1 MHQMTSTKWLTLWLT
16 CWLFILS
23 LFGQANAADIV
34 PTKDPAWSQS
44 LNGSWSF
51 KYLPGLDAGADA
63 QFTTPG
69 FDVSRWQTIAVPAN
83 WELHGH
89 AEPSY
94 GDNLKDGLG
103 LYRRTFTVPKNWA
116 GRRTFLRFDGV
127 AFGYQVWVNGKLA
140 GASSASAFNRHT
152 FDVTDLLQDRN
163 TVAVRVTTKPLGYEF
178 DLNDDWSLSGI
189 YRDVTLI
196 SLPAVHV
203 QDLAVSTVLQGSDA
217 RFTLDVQLSAP
228 GATVHAE
235 LFDAKGK
242 RVAGQVLKSV
252 ATLITADRSSSFP
265 VSSTTSLPANPPT
278 NFPTNASPGLRPEP
292 RDGQLASLGTTLRV
306 KQAQLWTAETPTL
319 YRLVL
324 SVKQQGKTIQTVEQR
339 VGLREV
345 RVAGKQLL
353 VNGKPVK
360 LRGVNHHDLDPVTGR
375 AVTEAQMRQDLALM
389 KQANVNYVR
398 TSHYPPHPRLLELC
412 DELGFYV
419 MDEVAIGHG
428 EKNLDNPAYRDN
440 ILARARATVMRDKN
454 HASVIIWSIG
464 NENPN
469 NDFELDAGRLV
480 KQLDPTRPIT
490 LPKIG
495 SYFAKNYEQIPPFVD
510 LYSPHYPSNATLTGY
525 ASKLTR
531 PTILTEYAHGLGLA
545 SDRIQDQWAILQANP
560 VFAGGSIWHFHDQG
574 LLRRSSK
581 PADPGQP
588 TQYAWR
594 DAHQFYD
601 THGLDG
607 ADGLVYADR
616 TPQVD
621 FWQMRKVYAPVQF
634 VERTAR
640 VVPGPQRIAV
650 TLENRHDFRSL
661 QGVTLHWTLQQNG
674 VTRQHGKQALSAPA
688 RSSQATTI
696 AVDIPAPTA
705 SLTDVLVLQLRAVD
719 EHGLQINERS
729 LRLVRAEPSQFD
741 WTATSAP
748 ATAPVLADE
757 AGTVSITTTQWVMSV
772 QRATGALTIR
782 DRAGR
787 VLVDG
792 IHPHGGRKFT
802 MAEALGA
809 TKSGTWPASILEQA
823 EQPVIRAEQ
832 LGDRVQLS
840 VQATYRLPEVAE
852 VVMAD
857 ASRLLP
863 VATKAE
869 TAGEPRHHPVVTK
882 AEAAGEARHQPI
894 AATAAAAHAPGQPAA
909 AHATPRLPVSAKA
922 VTQAMP
928 KNAALP
934 DDLLPIGDASAAISK
949 EQGLSGV
956 YTLEIDGQGAIAVS
970 YAYRPLAPG
979 AIVSEA
985 GLSLVAPAG
994 MGEFRWIGQGPYAG
1008 YPGKDQLNEFGIY
1021 HLNRDDIRFQ
1031 GNRRQTELAVLSDVA
1046 GAGFALALPAA
1057 DVAVERH
1064 GARTLLSHNAVIG
1077 GLGNKGTQPETIVA
1091 LDKVGEISG
1100 RFMLLPLT
1108 GAWPDALQGWLGAPG
1123 AAGEVLQPF
1132 LHSYDQ

>member
-1 MHQMTSTKWLTLWLT
+1 MQQMTSTKWLTLWLT
-16 CWLFILS
+16 CWLFILG

-44 LNGSWSF
+44 LNGNWSF

-63 QFTTPG
+63 QFTAPG

-103 LYRRTFTVPKNWA
+103 LYRRTFTMPKNWA

-242 RVAGQVLKSV
+242 RVAGQVLKNV
-252 ATLITADRSSSFP
+252 ATRVTADRLS
-265 VSSTTSLPANPPT
+265 SLPANLPT
-278 NFPTNASPGLRPEP
+278 TVSAEP
-292 RDGQLASLGTTLRV
+292 RDDRLISLGATLRIT
-306 KQAQLWTAETPTL
+306 QPQLWTAETPTL

-324 SVKQQGKTIQTVEQR
+324 NVKQQGKTIQTVEQR

-345 RVAGKQLL
+345 RVVGKQLL

-412 DELGFYV
+412 DELGVYV

-574 LLRRSSK
+574 LLRRSTT
-581 PADPGQP
+581 PADPGQS

-640 VVPGPQRIAV
+640 VAPGPQRIAV

-661 QGVTLHWTLQQNG
+661 QGITLHWALQQNG
-674 VTRQHGKQALSAPA
+674 VTRQQGKQALSAPA
-688 RSSQATTI
+688 RSSQAATI
-696 AVDIPAPTA
+696 AVDIPAPAA
-705 SLTDVLVLQLRAVD
+705 SITDVLVLQLRAVD
-719 EHGLQINERS
+719 EYGLQINERS
-729 LRLVRAEPSQFD
+729 LRLLRAAPSQFD
-741 WTATSAP
+741 WTAAKAP
-748 ATAPVLADE
+748 APAPVLSDE
-757 AGTVSITTTQWVMSV
+757 AGTVSITTTQWVLSV

-792 IHPHGGRKFT
+792 LHPHGGRKFT

-809 TKSGTWPASILEQA
+809 AKSGTWPASILEQA
-823 EQPVIRAEQ
+823 ELPVIRAEQ
-832 LGDRVQLS
+832 LGDRVRLS
-840 VQATYRLPEVAE
+840 VQATYRLPEVAAA
-852 VVMAD
+852 VMAD
-857 ASRLLP
+857 APRPMP
-863 VATKAE
+863 VAAKAE
-869 TAGEPRHHPVVTK
+869 TAD
-882 AEAAGEARHQPI
+882 AA
-894 AATAAAAHAPGQPAA
+894 
-909 AHATPRLPVSAKA
+909 PRLPVTAA
-922 VTQAMP
+922 TQAMP

-934 DDLLPIGDASAAISK
+934 DDLLPTGDAHAVLSK
-949 EQGLSGV
+949 EQGLSGA
-956 YTLEIDGQGAIAVS
+956 YTLEIDGKGAIAVS

-979 AIVSEA
+979 AVVSEA

-994 MGEFRWIGQGPYAG
+994 IGEFRWIGQGPYAG
-1008 YPGKDQLNEFGIY
+1008 YPGKDQLNEFGVY
-1021 HLNRDDIRFQ
+1021 HLNRADLRFQ
-1031 GNRRQTELAVLSDVA
+1031 GNRRQTELAVLSDAA

-1108 GAWPDALQGWLGAPG
+1108 GAWPAALQGWVGAPG

-1132 LHSYDQ
+1132 FHSYDQ

>member
-1 MHQMTSTKWLTLWLT
+1 MQHMTSTKWLTLWLT
-16 CWLFILS
+16 YWLFILS
-23 LFGQANAADIV
+23 LSGQASAADIV

-44 LNGSWSF
+44 LNGNWSF

-63 QFTTPG
+63 QFTAPG

-103 LYRRTFTVPKNWA
+103 LYRRTFTVPKNWT

-127 AFGYQVWVNGKLA
+127 AFGYEVWVNGKLA

-203 QDLAVSTVLQGSDA
+203 QDLTTSTIVQGGDA
-217 RFTLDVQLSAP
+217 RLSVDVQLSAP

-242 RVAGQVLKSV
+242 RVARQVLKRV
-252 ATLITADRSSSFP
+252 VTHVTADRTSSFP
-265 VSSTTSLPANPPT
+265 ANLTTSLPANPPA
-278 NFPTNASPGLRPEP
+278 NLPTNVPTNVSTELRPEP
-292 RDGQLASLGTTLRV
+292 HEDRFSLGTTLHIT
-306 KQAQLWTAETPTL
+306 QPQLWTAETPTL

-324 SVKQQGKTIQTVEQR
+324 NVKQQGKTIQTVEQR

-345 RVAGKQLL
+345 KVVGKQLL

-574 LLRRSSK
+574 LLRRSTT
-581 PADPGQP
+581 PADPGQSP
-588 TQYAWR
+588 RYAWR

-640 VVPGPQRIAV
+640 VASGPQRIAV

-661 QGVTLHWTLQQNG
+661 QGVTLHWALQQNG
-674 VTRQHGKQALSAPA
+674 VTRQQGKQALSAPA

-696 AVDIPAPTA
+696 AVEIPAPA
-705 SLTDVLVLQLRAVD
+705 AILTDVLVLQLRAVD

-729 LRLVRAEPSQFD
+729 LRLLRAEPSQFD

-757 AGTVSITTTQWVMSV
+757 AGTVSITTTQWVLSV
-772 QRATGALTIR
+772 QRATGALSIR
-782 DRAGR
+782 DRAGQ

-809 TKSGTWPASILEQA
+809 AKSGTWPASILEQA
-823 EQPVIRAEQ
+823 ELPVIRADRI
-832 LGDRVQLS
+832 GDRVRLS
-840 VQATYRLPEVAE
+840 VQATYRLPEVAAA
-852 VVMAD
+852 VRAD

-863 VATKAE
+863 VAAKAE
-869 TAGEPRHHPVVTK
+869 TVD
-882 AEAAGEARHQPI
+882 AA
-894 AATAAAAHAPGQPAA
+894 
-909 AHATPRLPVSAKA
+909 PRLPVAA
-922 VTQAMP
+922 QEITQAAP
-928 KNAALP
+928 KNTALP
-934 DDLLPIGDASAAISK
+934 DDLLPTDDATAVLSK
-949 EQGLSGV
+949 EQGLSGA
-956 YTLEIDGQGAIAVS
+956 YTLEIDGKGAIAVS

-994 MGEFRWIGQGPYAG
+994 IGEFRWIGQGPYAG
-1008 YPGKDQLNEFGIY
+1008 YPGKDQLNEFGVY
-1021 HLNRDDIRFQ
+1021 HLNRADLRFQ
-1031 GNRRQTELAVLSDVA
+1031 GNRRQTELAVLSDAA

-1100 RFMLLPLT
+1100 RFMLLPLG
-1108 GAWPDALQGWLGAPG
+1108 GAWPGALQGWVGAPG
-1123 AAGEVLQPF
+1123 AAGELLQPF
-1132 LHSYDQ
+1132 FHSYDQ

>member
-1 MHQMTSTKWLTLWLT
+1 MQQMTITKWLVLWLFV
-16 CWLFILS
+16 LN
-23 LFGQANAADIV
+23 LFGHAKAADII
-34 PTKDPAWSQS
+34 PAKDPAWSQS
-44 LNGSWSF
+44 LNGNWSF
-51 KYLPGLDAGADA
+51 KYLPGLDAGADV
-63 QFTTPG
+63 QFNAPG

-242 RVAGQVLKSV
+242 RVAGQVLKNV
-252 ATLITADRSSSFP
+252 ATRITADRPS
-265 VSSTTSLPANPPT
+265 SLPANLPKT
-278 NFPTNASPGLRPEP
+278 VSAEP
-292 RDGQLASLGTTLRV
+292 RDDRLISLGATLRIT
-306 KQAQLWTAETPTL
+306 QPQLWTAETPTL

-324 SVKQQGKTIQTVEQR
+324 NVKQQGKTIQTVEQR

-574 LLRRSSK
+574 LLRRSST

-640 VVPGPQRIAV
+640 VAPGPQRIAV

-661 QGVTLHWTLQQNG
+661 QGVTLHWALQQNG
-674 VTRQHGKQALSAPA
+674 VTRQQGKQALSAPA

-696 AVDIPAPTA
+696 AVDIPAPA
-705 SLTDVLVLQLRAVD
+705 AILTDVLVLQLRAVD
-719 EHGLQINERS
+719 EHGMQINERS
-729 LRLVRAEPSQFD
+729 LRLLRAEPSQFD

-757 AGTVSITTTQWVMSV
+757 AGTVSITTTQWVLSV

-787 VLVDG
+787 TLVDG

-809 TKSGTWPASILEQA
+809 AKSGTWPASILEQA

-832 LGDRVQLS
+832 LGDRVRLS
-840 VQATYRLPEVAE
+840 VQATYRLPEATAA
-852 VVMAD
+852 VMAD
-857 ASRLLP
+857 ASRPQP
-863 VATKAE
+863 V
-869 TAGEPRHHPVVTK
+869 TA
-882 AEAAGEARHQPI
+882 Q
-894 AATAAAAHAPGQPAA
+894 AAT
-909 AHATPRLPVSAKA
+909 
-922 VTQAMP
+922 QAIP
-928 KNAALP
+928 KNALP
-934 DDLLPIGDASAAISK
+934 DDLLPTGDAHAVLSK
-949 EQGLSGV
+949 EQGLSGG
-956 YTLEIDGQGAIAVS
+956 YTLDIDGKGAIAVS

-994 MGEFRWIGQGPYAG
+994 IGEFRWIGQGPYAG
-1008 YPGKDQLNEFGIY
+1008 YPGKDQLNEFGAY
-1021 HLNRDDIRFQ
+1021 HFNRADLRFQ
-1031 GNRRQTELAVLSDVA
+1031 GNRRQTELAVLSDA
-1046 GAGFALALPAA
+1046 GGAGFALALPAA

-1100 RFMLLPLT
+1100 RFMLLPLA
-1108 GAWPDALQGWLGAPG
+1108 GAWPDALQGWVGAPG
-1123 AAGEVLQPF
+1123 TAGEVLQPF
-1132 LHSYDQ
+1132 FHSYDQ

>member
-16 CWLFILS
+16 CWLFILG

-44 LNGSWSF
+44 LNGNWSF

-63 QFTTPG
+63 QFTAPG

-103 LYRRTFTVPKNWA
+103 LYRRTFTVPKNWQ

-127 AFGYQVWVNGKLA
+127 AFGYQVWINGKLA

-152 FDVTDLLQDRN
+152 FDVTDLLQERN

-242 RVAGQVLKSV
+242 RVAGQVLKNV
-252 ATLITADRSSSFP
+252 ATRITADRPS
-265 VSSTTSLPANPPT
+265 SLPANLPT
-278 NFPTNASPGLRPEP
+278 TVSAEP
-292 RDGQLASLGTTLRV
+292 RDDRLISLGATLRIT
-306 KQAQLWTAETPTL
+306 QPQLWTAETPTL

-324 SVKQQGKTIQTVEQR
+324 NVKQQGKTIQTVEQR

-345 RVAGKQLL
+345 RVVGKQLL

-469 NDFELDAGRLV
+469 NEFELDAGRLV

-525 ASKLTR
+525 ASKLTS

-574 LLRRSSK
+574 LLRRSTT
-581 PADPGQP
+581 PADPGQS
-588 TQYAWR
+588 TRYAWR

-640 VVPGPQRIAV
+640 VASGPQRIAV

-661 QGVTLHWTLQQNG
+661 QGVTLHWALQQNG
-674 VTRQHGKQALSAPA
+674 VTRQQGKQALSAPA

-696 AVDIPAPTA
+696 AVDIPAQA
-705 SLTDVLVLQLRAVD
+705 AILTDVLVLQLRAVD

-729 LRLVRAEPSQFD
+729 LRLLRAAPSQFD

-757 AGTVSITTTQWVMSV
+757 AGTVSITTTQWVLSV

-792 IHPHGGRKFT
+792 LHPHGGRKFT

-809 TKSGTWPASILEQA
+809 AKSGTWPASILEQA
-823 EQPVIRAEQ
+823 ELPVIRADRI
-832 LGDRVQLS
+832 GDRVRLS
-840 VQATYRLPEVAE
+840 VQATYRLPEATAA
-852 VVMAD
+852 VMAD

-863 VATKAE
+863 VATKAK
-869 TAGEPRHHPVVTK
+869 T
-882 AEAAGEARHQPI
+882 AGEARHQPVP
-894 AATAAAAHAPGQPAA
+894 AKAETAGEAQHQPTAAAAATANAPDQPAA
-909 AHATPRLPVSAKA
+909 AADAAPRLPVTAA
-922 VTQAMP
+922 TQAMQ

-934 DDLLPIGDASAAISK
+934 DDLLPTGDAHAVLSK
-949 EQGLSGV
+949 EQGLSGG
-956 YTLEIDGQGAIAVS
+956 YTLEIDGKGAIAVS

-994 MGEFRWIGQGPYAG
+994 IGEFRWIGQGPYAG
-1008 YPGKDQLNEFGIY
+1008 YPGKDQLNEFGVY
-1021 HLNRDDIRFQ
+1021 HLNRADLRFQ
-1031 GNRRQTELAVLSDVA
+1031 GNRRQTELAVLSDAA
-1046 GAGFALALPAA
+1046 GTGFALALPAA

-1064 GARTLLSHNAVIG
+1064 GVRTLLSHNAVIG

-1100 RFMLLPLT
+1100 RFMLLPLA
-1108 GAWPDALQGWLGAPG
+1108 GVWHEALQGWVGAPG

-1132 LHSYDQ
+1132 FHSYDQ

>member
-1 MHQMTSTKWLTLWLT
+1 MQQMTSTKWLTLWPA
-16 CWLFILS
+16 CWLFILG
-23 LFGQANAADIV
+23 LFGQANAAEIV
-34 PTKDPAWSQS
+34 PTRDPAWSQS
-44 LNGSWSF
+44 LNGNWSF

-63 QFTTPG
+63 QFTAPG
-69 FDVSRWQTIAVPAN
+69 FDVARWQTIPVPAN

-103 LYRRTFTVPKNWA
+103 LYRRTFTVPKNWQ

-163 TVAVRVTTKPLGYEF
+163 MVAVRVTTKPLGYEF

-189 YRDVTLI
+189 YRDVTLM
-196 SLPAVHV
+196 SLPDVHMRDLTTTTSL
-203 QDLAVSTVLQGSDA
+203 QDGAARLTV
-217 RFTLDVQLSAP
+217 DVQLNAP
-228 GATVHAE
+228 GAMVHAE

-242 RVAGQVLKSV
+242 RIAQQVLRGV
-252 ATLITADRSSSFP
+252 ATRITADHDR
-265 VSSTTSLPANPPT
+265 L
-278 NFPTNASPGLRPEP
+278 
-292 RDGQLASLGTTLRV
+292 SLGATLRIT
-306 KQAQLWTAETPTL
+306 QPQLWTAETPTL

-345 RVAGKQLL
+345 RVVGKQLL

-440 ILARARATVMRDKN
+440 ILARARAAVMRDKN

-574 LLRRSSK
+574 LLRRSST
-581 PADPGQP
+581 PADPGQS

-640 VVPGPQRIAV
+640 VAAGPQRVAV

-661 QGVTLHWTLQQNG
+661 QGITLHWALQQNG
-674 VTRQHGKQALSAPA
+674 VTRQQGKQALSAPA

-696 AVDIPAPTA
+696 AVDIPAPAA

-729 LRLVRAEPSQFD
+729 LRLLRAAPSQFD
-741 WTATSAP
+741 WTAAKAP
-748 ATAPVLADE
+748 APAPVLADE
-757 AGTVSITTTQWVMSV
+757 AGVVSITTSQWVLSV

-792 IHPHGGRKFT
+792 LYPHGGRKFT

-809 TKSGTWPASILEQA
+809 AKSGAWPASILEQA

-832 LGDRVQLS
+832 LGDRVRLS
-840 VQATYRLPEVAE
+840 VQATYRLPEAAAAV
-852 VVMAD
+852 AD
-857 ASRLLP
+857 ATLLRLP
-863 VATKAE
+863 VAAHAA
-869 TAGEPRHHPVVTK
+869 TASAT
-882 AEAAGEARHQPI
+882 ASTATTTAATTAT
-894 AATAAAAHAPGQPAA
+894 ATAAAAAA
-909 AHATPRLPVSAKA
+909 AATATTTA
-922 VTQAMP
+922 AATAATTTATQ
-928 KNAALP
+928 KNALP
-934 DDLLPIGDASAAISK
+934 DDLLPTGDAIAAISK
-949 EQGLSGV
+949 EQGLSGG
-956 YTLEIDGQGAIAVS
+956 YTLEIDGKGAIAVS

-994 MGEFRWIGQGPYAG
+994 IGEFHWIGQGPYAG
-1008 YPGKDQLNEFGIY
+1008 YPGKDQLNEFGVY
-1021 HLNRDDIRFQ
+1021 HQNRADLRFQ
-1031 GNRRQTELAVLSDVA
+1031 GNRRQTELAVLSDAA
-1046 GAGFALALPAA
+1046 GAGFALELSAA

-1100 RFMLLPLT
+1100 RFMLLPLA
-1108 GAWPDALQGWLGAPG
+1108 GAWPDALQGWVGAPG

-1132 LHSYDQ
+1132 FHSYDQ

>member
-1 MHQMTSTKWLTLWLT
+1 MQQMTSTKWLTLWLT
-16 CWLFILS
+16 CWLFILG

-44 LNGSWSF
+44 LNGNWSF

-63 QFTTPG
+63 QFTAPG

-203 QDLAVSTVLQGSDA
+203 QDLAVSTVLQGSDV

-235 LFDAKGK
+235 LFDAKEK
-242 RVAGQVLKSV
+242 RVAGQVLNNLS
-252 ATLITADRSSSFP
+252 ATLHIAQP
-265 VSSTTSLPANPPT
+265 
-278 NFPTNASPGLRPEP
+278 
-292 RDGQLASLGTTLRV
+292 
-306 KQAQLWTAETPTL
+306 QLWTAETPTL

-324 SVKQQGKTIQTVEQR
+324 NVKQQGKTIQTVEQR

-345 RVAGKQLL
+345 RVVGKQLL

-574 LLRRSSK
+574 LLRRSTT
-581 PADPGQP
+581 PVDPGQS

-640 VVPGPQRIAV
+640 VAPGPQRIAV

-661 QGVTLHWTLQQNG
+661 QGVTLHWALQQNG
-674 VTRQHGKQALSAPA
+674 VTRQQGKQALSAPA

-696 AVDIPAPTA
+696 AVEIPAPA
-705 SLTDVLVLQLRAVD
+705 AILTDVLVLQLRAVD

-757 AGTVSITTTQWVMSV
+757 AGAVSITTTQWVLSV

-809 TKSGTWPASILEQA
+809 AKSGTWPASILEQA

-832 LGDRVQLS
+832 LGDRVRLS
-840 VQATYRLPEVAE
+840 VQATYRLPEVAAA
-852 VVMAD
+852 VMAD
-857 ASRLLP
+857 APRPLP
-863 VATKAE
+863 VAAKAE
-869 TAGEPRHHPVVTK
+869 TAD
-882 AEAAGEARHQPI
+882 AA
-894 AATAAAAHAPGQPAA
+894 
-909 AHATPRLPVSAKA
+909 PRLPVTAA
-922 VTQAMP
+922 TQAMQ

-934 DDLLPIGDASAAISK
+934 DDLLPPGDAHAVLSK
-949 EQGLSGV
+949 EQGLSGG
-956 YTLEIDGQGAIAVS
+956 YTLEIDGKGAIAVS

-994 MGEFRWIGQGPYAG
+994 IGEFRWIGQGPYAG
-1008 YPGKDQLNEFGIY
+1008 YPGKDQLNEFGVY
-1021 HLNRDDIRFQ
+1021 HLNRADLRFQ
-1031 GNRRQTELAVLSDVA
+1031 GNRRQTELAVLSDAA

-1064 GARTLLSHNAVIG
+1064 GERTLLSHNAVIG

-1100 RFMLLPLT
+1100 RFVLLPLA
-1108 GAWPDALQGWLGAPG
+1108 GAWPDALQGWVGAPG
-1123 AAGEVLQPF
+1123 AAEEVLQPF
-1132 LHSYDQ
+1132 FHSYDQ

>member
-1 MHQMTSTKWLTLWLT
+1 MQQMTSTKWLTLWLT
-16 CWLFILS
+16 CWLFILG

-44 LNGSWSF
+44 LNGNWSF

-63 QFTTPG
+63 QFTAPG

-228 GATVHAE
+228 GATVHSE

-242 RVAGQVLKSV
+242 RVAGQVLNNLS
-252 ATLITADRSSSFP
+252 ATLHITQP
-265 VSSTTSLPANPPT
+265 
-278 NFPTNASPGLRPEP
+278 
-292 RDGQLASLGTTLRV
+292 
-306 KQAQLWTAETPTL
+306 QLWTAETPTL

-324 SVKQQGKTIQTVEQR
+324 NVKQQGKTIQTVEQR

-345 RVAGKQLL
+345 RVVGKQLL

-574 LLRRSSK
+574 LLRRSTT
-581 PADPGQP
+581 PVDPGQS

-640 VVPGPQRIAV
+640 VAPGPQRIAV

-661 QGVTLHWTLQQNG
+661 QGVTLHWALQQNG
-674 VTRQHGKQALSAPA
+674 VTRQQGKQALSAPA

-696 AVDIPAPTA
+696 AVEIPAPA
-705 SLTDVLVLQLRAVD
+705 AILTDVLVLQLRAVD

-757 AGTVSITTTQWVMSV
+757 AGTVSITTTQWVLSV

-809 TKSGTWPASILEQA
+809 AKSGTWPASILEQA

-832 LGDRVQLS
+832 LGDRVRLS
-840 VQATYRLPEVAE
+840 VQATYRLPEVAAA
-852 VVMAD
+852 VMAY
-857 ASRLLP
+857 APRPLP
-863 VATKAE
+863 VAAKAE
-869 TAGEPRHHPVVTK
+869 TAD
-882 AEAAGEARHQPI
+882 AA
-894 AATAAAAHAPGQPAA
+894 
-909 AHATPRLPVSAKA
+909 PRLPVTAA
-922 VTQAMP
+922 TQAMQ
-928 KNAALP
+928 KNTALP
-934 DDLLPIGDASAAISK
+934 DDLLPPGDAHAVLSK
-949 EQGLSGV
+949 EQGLSGG
-956 YTLEIDGQGAIAVS
+956 YTLEIDGKGAIAVS

-994 MGEFRWIGQGPYAG
+994 IGEFRWIGQGPYAG
-1008 YPGKDQLNEFGIY
+1008 YPGKDQLNEFGVY
-1021 HLNRDDIRFQ
+1021 HLNRADLRFQ
-1031 GNRRQTELAVLSDVA
+1031 GNRRQTELAVLSDAA

-1064 GARTLLSHNAVIG
+1064 GERTLLSHNAVIG

-1100 RFMLLPLT
+1100 RFMLLPLV
-1108 GAWPDALQGWLGAPG
+1108 GAWPDALQGWAGAPG
-1123 AAGEVLQPF
+1123 AAGEVLKPF
-1132 LHSYDQ
+1132 VHSYDQ